1 MLKNDAED
9 LKKELDAIGKRIVDL
24 EKVPAA

>member
-1 MLKNDAED
+1 MLKNEAET

-24 EKVPAA
+24 ETAPSA